1 MTLSRTYSVLAAL
14 TAASALVLAACG
26 GDGSSNSSPATG
38 TTSGETVAVAK
49 VDGVGDVL
57 VDSQGAALYSP
68 DQETGGKVL
77 CTGACT
83 SIWVPLTLPD
93 GAQPTGSSDVSGQL
107 GVVQRPDGTEQVTYE
122 GKPLYSFVEDRAPQ
136 TVTGNG
142 FADSFG
148 GTSFTWHVAAVGP
161 ASGGSTSTEGGYGY

>member
-57 VDSQGAALYSP
+57 VDSQGAA
-68 DQETGGKVL
+68 
-77 CTGACT
+77 
-83 SIWVPLTLPD
+83 
-93 GAQPTGSSDVSGQL
+93 
-107 GVVQRPDGTEQVTYE
+107 VTIA
-122 GKPLYSFVEDRAPQ
+122 L
-136 TVTGNG
+136 
-142 FADSFG
+142 
-148 GTSFTWHVAAVGP
+148 
-161 ASGGSTSTEGGYGY
+161 